1 MKHSIKPK
9 SRSNLFDFTR
19 GWGLLKVLILSWY
32 HISIFFMKVLARI
45 VLCLTLI
52 TGAASA
58 AEVERLPK
66 DTTVNYLVEEGFD
79 IISVS
84 GSDYITTYT
93 LINFAG
99 DVVTCRVGSNDIVSC
114 FKP

>member
-1 MKHSIKPK
+1 MV
-9 SRSNLFDFTR
+9 T
-19 GWGLLKVLILSWY
+19 LLVTQLRVNFS
-32 HISIFFMKVLARI
+32 MKVIATI
-45 VLCLTLI
+45 ALCLALI
-52 TGAASA
+52 TGAALA
-58 AEVERLPK
+58 AEVETLPK
-66 DTTVNYLVEEGFD
+66 ETTVNFLVEDGYD

>member
-1 MKHSIKPK
+1 MME
-9 SRSNLFDFTR
+9 LMVT
-19 GWGLLKVLILSWY
+19 LLVTQLRVNFS
-32 HISIFFMKVLARI
+32 MKVIAR
-45 VLCLTLI
+45 VALCLTLI

-58 AEVERLPK
+58 AEVEKLPK
-66 DTTVNYLVEEGFD
+66 ETTVNYLVEEGFD

-93 LINFAG
+93 LMNFAG
-99 DVVTCRVGSNDIVSC
+99 DVVTCRVGSNDKVSC